1 MERATPVRPAPTPSG
16 QFCSVADDTLI
27 PAPDIRLSAN
37 VRVAVVDPPGRW
49 GYVMGDG
56 QCFFPIQ
63 YEHAMEILVEYAG
76 VRVSQRK
83 AFVDGNGRLFPLL
96 ATKEREADS
105 DDYLVIDRSDTG
117 WVLRTSAGKLVSQF
131 HDVQSYFHEGRAL
144 FETCRGWEYL
154 DVTGQPVFAPPSG
167 QAGHYKNGRAR
178 FLAQGKWGFV
188 DRAGHIVVNPRFGSA
203 WNFSEGLAAVELD
216 GRWGY
221 VNEAAEFV
229 VDARFCDARDF
240 SCGLARVSPD
250 VTFVLEQA
258 NPGGGLERRG
268 SYGFIDPSGQFIV
281 PPQYRAAVD
290 FSEGL
295 AAVRSATE
303 WGFIDS
309 SGELRIPLEYSWVSS
324 FHGGRACASR
334 ERRYGYLNP
343 AGAVAVEF
351 KYTKAFDYSEGLAAV
366 RENERWGF
374 IDPAGSWVIAPT
386 FEDVSPFRGGLA
398 RTAHSGKFG
407 YISATG
413 DWVISARYDDATSY
427 SEGLALVREGA
438 VRSCI
443 DPNGNTVFVLP

>member
-1 MERATPVRPAPTPSG
+1 MERVTHARTDPTSSG
-16 QFCSVADDTLI
+16 QFCSVADDALI
-27 PAPDIRLSAN
+27 PAPDIRPSAN

-49 GYVMGDG
+49 GYVTGDR

-63 YEHAMEILVEYAG
+63 YEHALEVLAEYAG

-83 AFVDGNGRLFPLL
+83 AFVDGSGRLFPLL
-96 ATKEREADS
+96 ATKESEADA
-105 DDYLVIDRSDTG
+105 DDYLIIDRSDTG
-117 WVLRTSAGKLVSQF
+117 WVFRTSAGKLVSQF

-167 QAGHYKNGRAR
+167 QVGHYKNGRAR

-188 DRAGHIVVNPRFGSA
+188 DRAGHVIVNPRFGSA

-216 GRWGY
+216 GQWGY

-250 VTFVLEQA
+250 VTFVLGKA
-258 NPGGGLERRG
+258 HPGGSLERGG
-268 SYGFIDPSGQFIV
+268 SYGFIDPSGRFIV
-281 PPQYRAAVD
+281 PPRYRAAED

-295 AAVRSATE
+295 ASVRSASE
-303 WGFIDS
+303 WGYIDS

-324 FHGGRACASR
+324 FHGGRACAKR
-334 ERRYGYLNP
+334 EGRYGYLNP
-343 AGAVAVEF
+343 AGGVAVEF

-374 IDPAGSWVIAPT
+374 IDPAGSWAIAPT
-386 FEDVSPFRGGLA
+386 FDDVSPFRGGLA
-398 RTAHSGKFG
+398 RAARAGKFG
-407 YISATG
+407 YIGRTG
-413 DWVISARYDDATSY
+413 EWVIPARYDDAASY
-427 SEGLALVREGA
+427 SEGLALVREGV

-443 DPNGNTVFVLP
+443 DPNGNTVFVLS